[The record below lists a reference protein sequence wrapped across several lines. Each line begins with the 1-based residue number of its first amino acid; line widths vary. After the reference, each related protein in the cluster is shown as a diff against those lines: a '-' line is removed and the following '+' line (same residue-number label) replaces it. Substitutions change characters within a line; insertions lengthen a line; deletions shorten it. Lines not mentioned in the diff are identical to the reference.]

1 MTWENFRVALFE
13 KAPQAL
19 FEHSMIVL
27 VTISLAILISI
38 PLGVLLT
45 RPRFKR
51 FGLVILNL
59 FNVLQAV
66 PGLAVIALALP
77 ILGLGLKPAV
87 LALLFQSLL
96 PIVRNTMAGLMGVS
110 PDVKEAARGMGMSQ
124 RRILIEVGDPVG
136 GANYSKWYSNGHGLC
151 GQYWDTGGSDWSRW
165 LRQFDHGGIGAF
177 PSRIL
182 VGRSRTWGAH
192 GDCVG
197 EKFKL
202 SGVSNHATWYEV
214 ESWWRLANG

>member
-19 FEHSMIVL
+19 FEHSLIVL
-27 VTISLAILISI
+27 VTITLAILISI
-38 PLGVLLT
+38 PLGILLT
-45 RPRFKR
+45 RPKFKR

-59 FNVLQAV
+59 LNVLQAV

-124 RRILIEVGDPVG
+124 RRILLEVEIPLAVPIILSGIRTATVYVVSIG
-136 GANYSKWYSNGHGLC
+136 TLAAL
-151 GQYWDTGGSDWSRW
+151 
-165 LRQFDHGGIGAF
+165 IGAGGLGNLIMGGLALF
-177 PSRIL
+177 RPEYLL
-182 VGRSRTWGAH
+182 VGAGLGALMAIVLERS
-192 GDCVG
+192 
-197 EKFKL
+197 L
-202 SGVSNHATWYEV
+202 SYLEYRITPPGM
-214 ESWWRLANG
+214 RG

>member
-124 RRILIEVGDPVG
+124 RRILIEVEIPLAVPIILSGIRTATVYVVSIGTLAALIGAG
-136 GANYSKWYSNGHGLC
+136 GLGNLIMGGL
-151 GQYWDTGGSDWSRW
+151 
-165 LRQFDHGGIGAF
+165 GAF
-177 PSRIL
+177 PARIL
-182 VGRSRTWGAH
+182 VGGSRPWGAH
-192 GDCVG
+192 AEIRG
-197 EKFKL
+197 F
-202 SGVSNHATWYEV
+202 N
-214 ESWWRLANG
+214 